1 MAGHRKVTPDELYSE
16 IARELTGYTE
26 EIDESIDIAAEWAAD
41 ELVSILRST
50 SPESK
55 KLTGKKYKK
64 GWVKK
69 KLKYAY
75 VIHNKNKP
83 QLTHLLE
90 FGHATRN
97 GGRVEGIPHIKPA
110 EEQVIPMYE
119 DMVTAIIAG
128 GKIQKR

>member
-55 KLTGKKYKK
+55 K
-64 GWVKK
+64 
-69 KLKYAY
+69 A
-75 VIHNKNKP
+75 H
-83 QLTHLLE
+83 
-90 FGHATRN
+90 R
-97 GGRVEGIPHIKPA
+97 
-110 EEQVIPMYE
+110 
-119 DMVTAIIAG
+119 
-128 GKIQKR
+128 